1 MIQSPRGTRDFL
13 PNEMER
19 RRYYENILRTKASV
33 HGFRE
38 IQTPIFEEAEL
49 FILRSGPNIL
59 NELYAFKDKGDRD
72 IALRPEMTAPSI
84 RLFVN
89 NMSNDPKPIKVFY
102 FGQCFR
108 YERPQSGRYREFFQF
123 GAEIIGS
130 ATPETDAEVISAA
143 VAMIKGLKLKEFKVR
158 IGHIGVL
165 RQKLVDAGVP
175 GEKMAEVLQ
184 KLDKKAY
191 EDAESILGGIGV
203 SKETIE
209 EIFRI
214 TETVGGP
221 EVLDKVEGDAGEY
234 LKKVLS
240 FLKAAGITEA
250 EIDLGVVR
258 GLDYYTGMVFEVEA
272 PVLGAEKQICGG
284 GSYTLSELFGGEKVF
299 STGFALGFD
308 RVLLALE
315 REGHTYK
322 SRPLDVYVVAASD
335 DMRIRAF
342 EITGQLRAIGVSAD
356 VDIMGRK
363 MAKAMKYAS
372 AIDARF
378 AVIVGKEEAESDSV
392 VLRDMKT
399 GEQKVVKTGEIFRE
413 MGLIRDGYFLTEDN

>member
-13 PNEMER
+13 PEEMER
-19 RRYYENILRTKASV
+19 RRHYENILRTKASV

-191 EDAESILGGIGV
+191 EEAKPILYSIGV
-203 SKETIE
+203 SEEKTD
-209 EIFRI
+209 EIFSI

-234 LKKVLS
+234 LKKVLA

-413 MGLIRDGYFLTEDN
+413 MGLIRDGYFFTEDN